1 MNPAS
6 DQIQVS
12 KPAGPRAEHGA
23 ADGEVCATPS
33 RRARTGLPPAGDF
46 ATRRRLFEM
55 RAKPPGLC
63 ELAGMSS
70 LRRSGRVWAFLG
82 VWVMAAVAAVAQP
95 TNPPA
100 PTLDSTIPAVGS
112 AVTTTPLTN
121 ASAPGLTNDSTPPA
135 AEPEGTAPAPTN
147 PPARVDDSTL
157 RLITER
163 NIFNANR
170 SGRVVRASPRKTVR
184 VDAFA
189 LLGTMSYEKGSFAF
203 FDGSNPDFRTALKPA
218 ATIAD
223 CKVLDIGPKG
233 VKLEAN
239 GKPVELPVGSQMRRE
254 EGGQWQVAEGTEFA
268 STADSSGEPERSEGR
283 DGDAGS
289 NAGRG
294 RDRSAR
300 SDRRGSVSSRPGGNA
315 GATAAPA
322 AAGSS
327 ASESEVLKR
336 LLQRRE
342 QETK

>member
-1 MNPAS
+1 
-6 DQIQVS
+6 
-12 KPAGPRAEHGA
+12 
-23 ADGEVCATPS
+23 
-33 RRARTGLPPAGDF
+33 
-46 ATRRRLFEM
+46 
-55 RAKPPGLC
+55 
-63 ELAGMSS
+63 
-70 LRRSGRVWAFLG
+70 VWAFLG

-147 PPARVDDSTL
+147 PPTRVDDSTL

-163 NIFNANR
+163 NIFNAKR
-170 SGRVVRASPRKTVR
+170 SGRVVRSATPRKAVR
-184 VDAFA
+184 VDSFA

-203 FDGSNPDFRTALKPA
+203 FDGSSSDFRTALKPA

-239 GKPVELPVGSQMRRE
+239 GKPVDLPVGSHMRRE

-268 STADSSGEPERSEGR
+268 SNSDSAVEPERSESRG
-283 DGDAGS
+283 GDAGS

-294 RDRSAR
+294 RDRSSR
-300 SDRRGSVSSRPGGNA
+300 FDRRSASGSRA
-315 GATAAPA
+315 DGATSSGAAAPA
-322 AAGSS
+322 GPSG
-327 ASESEVLKR
+327 SESEVLKQ
-336 LLQRRE
+336 LMQRRE